1 MLQTSPDNRTTDNRT
16 TDNRASDSRSIGELL
31 GDLTREVSALVRD
44 EVNLAKTE
52 LSQKAANM
60 GKHLGGIAIGGVLAL
75 VGLWALVY
83 ALIVALRNVMPEW
96 AASLLVGVVVIGI
109 GGALVMKGVNAL
121 KAENLAPQQTIET
134 LKEDAQW
141 AKQQIK

>member
-1 MLQTSPDNRTTDNRT
+1 MLQTSPDNRT

-52 LSQKAANM
+52 LSQKAA
-60 GKHLGGIAIGGVLAL
+60 GVTRHLGGIAIGGVLTL
-75 VGLWALVY
+75 TGLWALVY

-96 AASLLVGVVVIGI
+96 AASLLVGAIVIGI
-109 GGALVMKGVNAL
+109 GGALVMKGINAL

>member
-1 MLQTSPDNRTTDNRT
+1 MLQTSPDNRTP
-16 TDNRASDSRSIGELL
+16 DSRSIGELL
-31 GDLTREVSALVRD
+31 SDLTREVSALVRD

-52 LSQKAANM
+52 LSQKAA
-60 GKHLGGIAIGGVLAL
+60 GVTKHLGGIAIGGVLAL
-75 VGLWALVY
+75 TGLWALQY
-83 ALIVALRNVMPEW
+83 ALITALAEVMPLW
-96 AASLLVGVVVIGI
+96 AASLLVGVIVIGV

>member
-1 MLQTSPDNRTTDNRT
+1 MLQTSS
-16 TDNRASDSRSIGELL
+16 DNRAQDTRSIGELL
-31 GDLTREVSALVRD
+31 GDLTREVGNLVRD

-52 LSQKAANM
+52 LSQKAA
-60 GKHLGGIAIGGVLAL
+60 GVGSHLGGIAVGGVLAL
-75 VGLWALVY
+75 VGLWSLVY